1 MAATSVAELLTAD
14 AIRLEAAAT
23 SAEDA
28 IRVTGGVL
36 VEVGAVAE
44 SYVDAMLARE
54 QSVSTYMGEGF
65 AIPHGT
71 VESKDTVQRNA
82 LSFVRFPDGVDWN
95 GHDVRVAIGIAAVG
109 DDHIGILSKLA
120 MILVDPDQAKQLR
133 EASDADAVLALL
145 QPSEGEE
152 IS

>member
-1 MAATSVAELLTAD
+1 VADLLGAD
-14 AIRLEAAAT
+14 AVRLGASAS

-28 IRVTGGVL
+28 IRLAGGVL
-36 VEVGAVAE
+36 VEVGAVDA

-71 VESKDTVQRNA
+71 VESKDTVQRDA

-95 GHDVRVAIGIAAVG
+95 GNDVRVAIGIAAIG
-109 DDHIGILSKLA
+109 DNHVGILSQLA
-120 MILVDPDQAKQLR
+120 MILVDPDKAKQLR
-133 EASDADAVLALL
+133 EASDVDTILTLL
-145 QPSEGEE
+145 SPDEGEDD
-152 IS
+152 

>member
-1 MAATSVAELLTAD
+1 MADLLAAD
-14 AIRLEAAAT
+14 AVRLGASAS

-28 IRVTGGVL
+28 IRLTGGVL
-36 VEVGAVAE
+36 VEVGAVDA

-71 VESKDTVQRNA
+71 VESKDTVQRDA

-95 GHDVRVAIGIAAVG
+95 GNDVRVAIGIAAIG
-109 DDHIGILSKLA
+109 DNHVGILSQLA
-120 MILVDPDQAKQLR
+120 MILVDPDKAKQLR
-133 EASDADAVLALL
+133 EASDVDTILNLL
-145 QPSEGEE
+145 SPDEGEDD
-152 IS
+152 

>member
-1 MAATSVAELLTAD
+1 VAELLTAA
-14 AIRLEAAAT
+14 AIRLEATAA

-36 VEVGAVAE
+36 VEVGAVAG

-95 GHDVRVAIGIAAVG
+95 GNDVRVAIGIAAVG

-133 EASDADAVLALL
+133 EASDVDTVLALL
-145 QPSEGEE
+145 QTSEGDD

>member
-1 MAATSVAELLTAD
+1 VAELLGAD
-14 AIRLEAAAT
+14 AVRLGASAS

-28 IRVTGGVL
+28 IRLTGGVL
-36 VEVGAVAE
+36 VDVGAVDP

-71 VESKDTVQRNA
+71 VESKDTVQRDA

-95 GHDVRVAIGIAAVG
+95 GNDVRVAIGIAAIG
-109 DDHIGILSKLA
+109 DNHVGILSQLA
-120 MILVDPDQAKQLR
+120 MILVDPDKAKQLR
-133 EASDADAVLALL
+133 EADDIDTILNLL
-145 QPSEGEE
+145 KPDEGDDD
-152 IS
+152 

>member
-1 MAATSVAELLTAD
+1 
-14 AIRLEAAAT
+14 
-23 SAEDA
+23 
-28 IRVTGGVL
+28 
-36 VEVGAVAE
+36 
-44 SYVDAMLARE
+44 
-54 QSVSTYMGEGF
+54 MGEGF

-95 GHDVRVAIGIAAVG
+95 GNDVRVAIGIAAVG

-133 EASDADAVLALL
+133 EASDTDTVLALL
-145 QPSEGEE
+145 QPSEGED

>member
-1 MAATSVAELLTAD
+1 MADLLAAEAV
-14 AIRLEAAAT
+14 RLEASAT
-23 SAEDA
+23 SAEEA

-95 GHDVRVAIGIAAVG
+95 GNDVRVAIGIAAVG

-133 EASDADAVLALL
+133 EASDTDTVLALL
-145 QPSEGEE
+145 QPSEGED

>member
-1 MAATSVAELLTAD
+1 VADLLTTD
-14 AIRLEAAAT
+14 AIRLNASAA

-36 VEVGAVAE
+36 VEVGAVADT
-44 SYVDAMLARE
+44 YIDAMLARE

-71 VESKDTVQRNA
+71 VESKDTVKRNA

-95 GHDVRVAIGIAAVG
+95 GNDVRIAIGIAAVG

-133 EASDADAVLALL
+133 EASDAQTVLGLL
-145 QPSEGEE
+145 QPPEGED

>member
-1 MAATSVAELLTAD
+1 MAELLTAD
-14 AIRLEAAAT
+14 AVRLEESAA

-28 IRVTGGVL
+28 IRVAGGVL

-71 VESKDTVQRNA
+71 VESKDTVQHNA
-82 LSFVRFPDGVDWN
+82 LSFVRFTDGVDWN
-95 GHDVRVAIGIAAVG
+95 GNDVRVAIGIAAVG

-133 EASDADAVLALL
+133 EASDTDTVLALL
-145 QPSEGEE
+145 QPSEGED

>member
-1 MAATSVAELLTAD
+1 MADLLGAD
-14 AIRLEAAAT
+14 AVRLGASAS

-28 IRVTGGVL
+28 IRLTGGVL
-36 VEVGAVAE
+36 VEVGAVDA

-71 VESKDTVQRNA
+71 VESKDTVQRDA

-95 GHDVRVAIGIAAVG
+95 GNDVRVAIGIAAIG
-109 DDHIGILSKLA
+109 DNHVGILSQLA
-120 MILVDPDQAKQLR
+120 MILVDPDKAKQLR
-133 EASDADAVLALL
+133 EAGDVDTILTLL
-145 QPSEGEE
+145 SPDEGEDD
-152 IS
+152 

>member
-1 MAATSVAELLTAD
+1 MADLLTTD
-14 AIRLEAAAT
+14 AILLDATAA

-54 QSVSTYMGEGF
+54 QSVSTFMGEGF

-71 VESKDTVQRNA
+71 VESKSTVKRNA

-95 GHDVRVAIGIAAVG
+95 GNDVRVAIGIAAVG

-120 MILVDPDQAKQLR
+120 MILVDPVQAKQLR
-133 EASDADAVLALL
+133 EAPDAATVLGLL
-145 QPSEGEE
+145 QTPEGED

>member
-1 MAATSVAELLTAD
+1 VADLLGAD
-14 AIRLEAAAT
+14 AVRLGASAS

-28 IRVTGGVL
+28 IRLTGGVL
-36 VEVGAVAE
+36 VEVGAVDA

-71 VESKDTVQRNA
+71 VESKDTVQRDA

-95 GHDVRVAIGIAAVG
+95 GNDVRVAIGIAAIG
-109 DDHIGILSKLA
+109 DNHVGILSQLA
-120 MILVDPDQAKQLR
+120 MILVDPDKAKQLR
-133 EASDADAVLALL
+133 EAGDVDTILTLL
-145 QPSEGEE
+145 SPDEGEDD
-152 IS
+152 

>member
-1 MAATSVAELLTAD
+1 VAELLTAA
-14 AIRLEAAAT
+14 AIRLEATAA

-36 VEVGAVAE
+36 VEVGAVAG

-95 GHDVRVAIGIAAVG
+95 GNDVRVAIGIAAVG

-133 EASDADAVLALL
+133 DASDVDIVLALL
-145 QPSEGEE
+145 QTSEGDD